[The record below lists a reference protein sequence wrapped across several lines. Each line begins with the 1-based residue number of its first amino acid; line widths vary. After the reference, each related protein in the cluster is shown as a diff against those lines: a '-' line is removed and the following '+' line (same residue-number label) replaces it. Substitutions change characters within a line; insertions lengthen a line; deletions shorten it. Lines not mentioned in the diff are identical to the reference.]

1 MKLVHS
7 CVFFIVCIIFLLYP
21 VMNPLFE
28 YSSISASAE
37 VIRSIEV
44 SMSRDTGETSEPP
57 KGTTESEEAY
67 LLSVTTEQASRLNE
81 QERTELLG
89 RYLEAYSSLYTG
101 GMRKQAFEL
110 ILKAHQIF
118 PGEQVIALNASG
130 GYAMMNDWEKS
141 LQFALKAI
149 DEKSPQ
155 LRKVD
160 NITILAAAH
169 NNAAQAYLKMKNLDK
184 GIEHLKKALEL
195 QPDMGGGNYL
205 MGQALTE
212 AEKYKESI
220 DFFRKA
226 FSVSP
231 GTANPEDYSY
241 YGYSL
246 GKCEKRRE
254 ATEMAKSGMER
265 YPLYPGMHFN
275 YASMLSAENRYA
287 EAIYELHIELL
298 LFKGSDRYNTEN
310 VLQFMGGLIREVK
323 NDPKNADYEEVSLLL
338 ESFKNLTPEKMEKT
352 IEKSQ
357 TKPFLL
363 SVFLAEAYSGAGNKE
378 KAKLLYQKVLAE
390 APYFVP
396 AYVELGE
403 VYEKEKDTDNAV
415 MLYKKAVKLMPD
427 NWKVKALL
435 KEHPELSPK

>member
-1 MKLVHS
+1 MKPVHS
-7 CVFFIVCIIFLLYP
+7 CVFFIVCIVFLLYP

-28 YSSISASAE
+28 CSSVSASGE
-37 VIRSIEV
+37 EMRSIEV
-44 SMSRDTGETSEPP
+44 SMCSDTGETSEPP
-57 KGTTESEEAY
+57 KGTADSEEAY
-67 LLSVTTEQASRLNE
+67 LLSVTPEQAEKLDE
-81 QERTELLG
+81 KDKVELLK
-89 RYLEAYSSLYTG
+89 RYLGAYSSLYTG
-101 GMRKQAFEL
+101 GSRQRAFEL

-118 PGEQVIALNASG
+118 PAEQAIALNASG

-141 LQFALKAI
+141 LQFALKVI

-155 LRKVD
+155 LRKGD
-160 NITILAAAH
+160 NITIMAAAH

-195 QPDMGGGNYL
+195 QPDMGGSNYL

-212 AEKYKESI
+212 AGKCKESI

-246 GKCEKRRE
+246 GKCEKRKE
-254 ATEMAKSGMER
+254 ATEIAKSGMER

-287 EAIYELHIELL
+287 EAIYELHVEIL
-298 LFKGSDRYNTEN
+298 LFRGSGRDDTDNALR
-310 VLQFMGGLIREVK
+310 FMAGLINEVR
-323 NDPKNADYEEVSLLL
+323 NNPKNADHEEVSLLY
-338 ESFKNLTPEKMEKT
+338 ESIRKSSPDKVEKL
-352 IEKSQ
+352 IEISS

-363 SVFLAEAYSGAGNKE
+363 NVFLAEAYTGAGNYG

-403 VYEKEKDTDNAV
+403 IYEKEKDTDNAT

>member
-7 CVFFIVCIIFLLYP
+7 CVFFIVCIVFLLYP

-28 YSSISASAE
+28 CSSISASGE
-37 VIRSIEV
+37 EMRSVTV
-44 SMSRDTGETSEPP
+44 SMNRDTGETSEPP
-57 KGTTESEEAY
+57 KGTAESEEAY
-67 LLSVTTEQASRLNE
+67 LLSVTPEQVEKLDE
-81 QERTELLG
+81 KDKVELLK
-89 RYLEAYSSLYTG
+89 RYMGAYSSLYTEG
-101 GMRKQAFEL
+101 SRQRAFEL

-130 GYAMMNDWEKS
+130 GYAMINDWEKS
-141 LQFALKAI
+141 LQFALEVI

-155 LRKVD
+155 LHKGD

-169 NNAAQAYLKMKNLDK
+169 NNAAQAYLKMKSPQK
-184 GIEHLKKALEL
+184 GKEHLKKAIEL
-195 QPDMGGGNYL
+195 QPDMGGSNYL

-212 AEKYKESI
+212 EGKYSESI

-241 YGYSL
+241 YGYAL
-246 GKCEKRRE
+246 GKCEKRKE

-298 LFKGSDRYNTEN
+298 LFRGSDRYNTEN
-310 VLQFMGGLIREVK
+310 VVQFMGGLFREVK
-323 NDPKNADYEEVSLLL
+323 NNPENADYEEVSLLL
-338 ESFKNLTPEKMEKT
+338 ESF
-352 IEKSQ
+352 
-357 TKPFLL
+357 
-363 SVFLAEAYSGAGNKE
+363 
-378 KAKLLYQKVLAE
+378 
-390 APYFVP
+390 
-396 AYVELGE
+396 
-403 VYEKEKDTDNAV
+403 
-415 MLYKKAVKLMPD
+415 
-427 NWKVKALL
+427 
-435 KEHPELSPK
+435 